1 MVSKNKRKDSKL
13 IPIQRPSIGIDEL
26 EEVKKVFESGWLGLG
41 SVVFEFEK
49 KIEEFLGAGHVIA
62 VNTGTSA
69 LHIALDGAGI
79 GEGDEVIV
87 PSLTFC
93 ASVEAITAVGATP
106 VFCEVKPENL
116 NMDIDDAIRRIR
128 PKTRAIMPVHYCGN
142 PCDMDTL
149 LSIGKEHN
157 ILIIEDAA
165 HAFGST
171 YKGKRIGSFGDI
183 TCFSFDPIKNITCGE
198 GGAVVVHD
206 EELAETIRKKRNLG
220 IDREA
225 WSRQKKKRS
234 WYYEVTTQGYRYH
247 MSNINAAIGLVQLK
261 KLGRFIER
269 KRQIVKRYNE
279 AFASI
284 EGISI
289 LSWDLEETAPFSY
302 IIRVTNGKR
311 DELIDYLASKGI
323 GSGVHYIPNHLQPL
337 FKAYST
343 LLPVT
348 ESLLREIITL
358 PLFFDMTEK
367 DVEYIINHVKT
378 FFTT

>member
-1 MVSKNKRKDSKL
+1 L

-165 HAFGST
+165 HAFGSS

-225 WSRQKKKRS
+225 WSRYKEKRS

-247 MSNINAAIGLVQLK
+247 MSNINAAIGLLQLK

-284 EGISI
+284 EGIGI
-289 LSWDLEETAPFSY
+289 LSWNLEETAPFSY
-302 IIRVTNGKR
+302 IMRVTNGKR

>member
-165 HAFGST
+165 HAFGSS

-225 WSRQKKKRS
+225 WSRYKEKRS

-247 MSNINAAIGLVQLK
+247 MSNINAAIGLLQLK

-284 EGISI
+284 EGIGI
-289 LSWDLEETAPFSY
+289 LSWNLEETAPFSY
-302 IIRVTNGKR
+302 IMRVTNGKR